1 MSIVDSE
8 RRNFFQTYK
17 RLNLILD
24 RGEGVYLIAADGK
37 RYLDMFSGLAV
48 NALGYNHPAVN
59 AAMEKQM
66 KRYLHVSNSFLQDIQ
81 VEFAEALLGAA
92 RYDRIFLS
100 NSGTEAMEGAL
111 KLAKRWGRSQ
121 KRSMIYGLSDS
132 FHGRTF
138 GSLSI
143 TWRDKYRDGFE
154 PFLPCTGCLPFN
166 DVDHLEKNVNSS
178 TLAVV
183 FEPIQG
189 EGGVRPISRE
199 YADAL
204 MTLKKKYGFLL
215 IADEI
220 QTGVGRTGKFLA
232 VEHYSLTPDI
242 VVMAKAIGGGLPLGA
257 FIAKEALAGTLT
269 QGIHGTTF
277 GGNPL
282 ACAAGLAT
290 IREVMDGGKMS
301 NAEAL
306 GGYLKTKLQDVA
318 NEVPGQVVDI
328 RGMGF
333 MLGCEL
339 KSDASKIVE
348 LALEEGVLLNVTN
361 SNVVRWLPPLIAEK
375 EHIDRAV
382 SVFATRHGKL

>member
-1 MSIVDSE
+1 MNIIE
-8 RRNFFQTYK
+8 REHRDFFQTYK
-17 RLNLILD
+17 RFNLILD
-24 RGEGVYLIAADGK
+24 RAEGVYLFGADGK

-59 AAMEKQM
+59 AAIEKQM
-66 KRYLHVSNSFLQDIQ
+66 KRYLHVSNSFFQDVQI
-81 VEFAEALLGAA
+81 EFAEELLRAA
-92 RYDRIFLS
+92 GYERLFLT

-111 KLAKRWGRSQ
+111 KLAKRWGRPQ
-121 KRSMIYGLSDS
+121 NRSMIFGLSNS
-132 FHGRTF
+132 FHGRSY

-154 PFLPCTGCLPFN
+154 PFLPGTGCLPFN
-166 DVDHLEKNVNSS
+166 DVDALEKNVNGS

-189 EGGVRPISRE
+189 EGGVRPISQE

-204 MTLKKKYGFLL
+204 ATLRKKHGFLL

-232 VEHYSLTPDI
+232 VEHYSLKPDL

-257 FIAKEALAGTLT
+257 FLAKEGLAETLK

-282 ACAAGLAT
+282 ACATGLAT
-290 IREVMDGGKMS
+290 IREVLNGCWMTNVNS
-301 NAEAL
+301 V
-306 GGYLKTKLQDVA
+306 GGYLRDSLQNLAD
-318 NEVPGQVVDI
+318 QHSDKVVDV
-328 RGMGF
+328 RGLGF
-333 MLGCEL
+333 MQGCEL
-339 KSDASKIVE
+339 RVDATKLVE
-348 LALEEGVLLNVTN
+348 QALEDCVLLNVTN
-361 SNVVRWLPPLIAEK
+361 SKVVRWLPPLVAEK
-375 EHIDRAV
+375 GHIDAALEAF
-382 SVFATRHGKL
+382 SKNLLQL